1 VSSSGRGHVGG
12 PLAPYAEGFREE
24 LLGQGYSW
32 GSAAHQMH
40 LMAHLSRW
48 LEAQGLGPAA
58 LDEYLT
64 GQFLAARRADGYAA
78 LRSARALAPLL
89 GHLRG
94 LGVAPPP
101 QMPVPQTP
109 ADWLAM
115 RFGEYLARE
124 RGLAGDSVRS
134 YTGVARRFL
143 AGAALGDGA
152 GAEVL
157 TAAGVTGFV
166 RRECAR
172 RGVAS
177 AKATVTGLRSLL
189 RFLYLDGQ
197 VSVPLAGAVPSAACW
212 QLAALPRAVS
222 PADLA
227 RLMDSCDRDSAAG
240 RRDFAILV
248 LLSRLG
254 LRAGEV
260 AALDLGDICWRQ
272 GEITVRGKGSRRDI
286 LPLPVDAGE
295 AVASWL
301 AGGHPREAACPAV
314 FVRLRPPYSRLAS
327 TSVSYVVR
335 RTCTRAGV
343 PAAGAHRLRH
353 STATGMQVS
362 GVALGASFGRSG
374 ERALPAV
381 QRAALEQARG
391 HGRPCTLRDL
401 GCHRPLASG
410 QTMLQPVRLQWM
422 PA

>member
-1 VSSSGRGHVGG
+1 VSSSGRGHVRG
-12 PLAPYAEGFREE
+12 PLAPYAEGFRED

-32 GSAAHQMH
+32 GSAAHQIH

-58 LDEYLT
+58 LDEHLT
-64 GQFLAARRADGYAA
+64 RQFLAARRADGYAA

-94 LGVAPPP
+94 LGVAPPR
-101 QMPVPQTP
+101 MPVLQTP
-109 ADWLAM
+109 ADRLAM

-124 RGLAGDSVRS
+124 RGLAKDSIRS

-152 GAEVL
+152 GAEGL

-197 VSVPLAGAVPSAACW
+197 ISAPLVGAVPSAACW

-222 PADLA
+222 PAELA
-227 RLMDSCDRDSAAG
+227 RLMDSCDQDSAVG

-248 LLSRLG
+248 LLARLG

-295 AVASWL
+295 AVAGWL
-301 AGGHPREAACPAV
+301 AGGRPREAACPAV
-314 FVRLRPPYSRLAS
+314 FVRLRAPHGRLAS

-335 RTCTRAGV
+335 RACTRAGV

-353 STATGMQVS
+353 STATGMLAAGGTLAEIGQVLRHAQP
-362 GVALGASFGRSG
+362 GTTAIYAKADVLALSQ
-374 ERALPAV
+374 L
-381 QRAALEQARG
+381 ARPWPG
-391 HGRPCTLRDL
+391 GSR
-401 GCHRPLASG
+401 
-410 QTMLQPVRLQWM
+410 
-422 PA
+422 

>member
-1 VSSSGRGHVGG
+1 
-12 PLAPYAEGFREE
+12 LAPYAEGFRED

-32 GSAAHQMH
+32 GSAAHQIH

-48 LEAQGLGPAA
+48 LEVRGLGPAA
-58 LDEYLT
+58 LDEHLT
-64 GQFLAARRADGYAA
+64 RQFLAARRADGYAA

-94 LGVAPPP
+94 LGVAPPR
-101 QMPVPQTP
+101 MPVLQTP
-109 ADWLAM
+109 ADRLAM
-115 RFGEYLARE
+115 RFGEYLAWE
-124 RGLAGDSVRS
+124 RGLAKDSIRS

-143 AGAALGDGA
+143 AGAALGGGA
-152 GAEVL
+152 GAVGL

-197 VSVPLAGAVPSAACW
+197 ISAPLAGAVPSAACW

-222 PADLA
+222 PAELA

-248 LLSRLG
+248 LLARLG

-295 AVASWL
+295 AVAGWL
-301 AGGHPREAACPAV
+301 AGGRPREAACPAV
-314 FVRLRPPYSRLAS
+314 FVRLRAPHGRLAS

-335 RTCTRAGV
+335 RACTRAGI

-353 STATGMQVS
+353 STATGMLAAGGTLAEIGQV
-362 GVALGASFGRSG
+362 LR
-374 ERALPAV
+374 RALPGTTAIYAKADVLFRDV
-381 QRAALEQARG
+381 QRERL
-391 HGRPCTLRDL
+391 
-401 GCHRPLASG
+401 S
-410 QTMLQPVRLQWM
+410 PVWRH
-422 PA
+422 

>member
-1 VSSSGRGHVGG
+1 MSSSGRGHVRG
-12 PLAPYAEGFREE
+12 PLAPYAEGFRED

-32 GSAAHQMH
+32 GSAAHQIH

-58 LDEYLT
+58 LDEHLT

-101 QMPVPQTP
+101 RMPVLQTP
-109 ADWLAM
+109 ADRLAM

-124 RGLAGDSVRS
+124 RGLAGDSIRS

-197 VSVPLAGAVPSAACW
+197 ISAPLAGAVP
-212 QLAALPRAVS
+212 
-222 PADLA
+222 
-227 RLMDSCDRDSAAG
+227 
-240 RRDFAILV
+240 RR
-248 LLSRLG
+248 
-254 LRAGEV
+254 RAGS
-260 AALDLGDICWRQ
+260 
-272 GEITVRGKGSRRDI
+272 SRRC
-286 LPLPVDAGE
+286 PVRSA
-295 AVASWL
+295 
-301 AGGHPREAACPAV
+301 
-314 FVRLRPPYSRLAS
+314 
-327 TSVSYVVR
+327 R
-335 RTCTRAGV
+335 RTWPG
-343 PAAGAHRLRH
+343 
-353 STATGMQVS
+353 
-362 GVALGASFGRSG
+362 
-374 ERALPAV
+374 
-381 QRAALEQARG
+381 
-391 HGRPCTLRDL
+391 
-401 GCHRPLASG
+401 
-410 QTMLQPVRLQWM
+410 
-422 PA
+422 

>member
-1 VSSSGRGHVGG
+1 MSSSGRGHVRG
-12 PLAPYAEGFREE
+12 PLAPYAGGFRED
-24 LLGQGYSW
+24 LPGQGYGW
-32 GSAAHQMH
+32 GSAAHQIH
-40 LMAHLSRW
+40 LMAHVSRW

-58 LDEYLT
+58 LDEHLT
-64 GQFLAARRADGYAA
+64 RQFLAARRADGYAA

-94 LGVAPPP
+94 LGVAPPW
-101 QMPVPQTP
+101 MPVPQTP
-109 ADWLAM
+109 ADRLAM

-124 RGLAGDSVRS
+124 RGLAKDSIRS

-152 GAEVL
+152 GAEGL

-172 RGVAS
+172 RGVAP

-197 VSVPLAGAVPSAACW
+197 ISAPLAGAVPSAACW

-248 LLSRLG
+248 LLARLG

-286 LPLPVDAGE
+286 PPLPVDAGE
-295 AVASWL
+295 AVAGWL
-301 AGGHPREAACPAV
+301 AGGRPREAACPAV
-314 FVRLRPPYSRLAS
+314 FVRLRAPHGRLAS

-335 RTCTRAGV
+335 RACTRAGV
-343 PAAGAHRLRH
+343 PAAGAHRPRH
-353 STATGMQVS
+353 STAAGMLAAGGTLAEIGQVLRHAQP
-362 GVALGASFGRSG
+362 GTTAIYAKADVLALSQ
-374 ERALPAV
+374 L
-381 QRAALEQARG
+381 ARPWPG
-391 HGRPCTLRDL
+391 GSR
-401 GCHRPLASG
+401 
-410 QTMLQPVRLQWM
+410 
-422 PA
+422 

>member
-1 VSSSGRGHVGG
+1 VSRSGRGHVRG

-32 GSAAHQMH
+32 GSAAHQIH
-40 LMAHLSRW
+40 LMAHVSRW
-48 LEAQGLGPAA
+48 LEARGLGPAA
-58 LDEYLT
+58 LDEHLI

-89 GHLRG
+89 GFLRG

-101 QMPVPQTP
+101 RGPVPQTP
-109 ADWLAM
+109 ADQLAM

-124 RGLAGDSVRS
+124 RGLAGESVRS

-143 AGAALGDGA
+143 AGAAFGDGA
-152 GAEVL
+152 EGL
-157 TAAGVTGFV
+157 TAADVTGFV

-172 RGVAS
+172 RGAAS

-197 VSVPLAGAVPSAACW
+197 ITAPLTGAVPSAACW

-227 RLMDSCDRDSAAG
+227 RLMESCDRDSAAG
-240 RRDFAILV
+240 RRDLAILV
-248 LLSRLG
+248 LLARLG

-260 AALDLGDICWRQ
+260 AALDLGDISWRQ
-272 GEITVRGKGSRRDI
+272 GEITVRGKGSRRDS

-295 AVASWL
+295 AVAGWL
-301 AGGHPREAACPAV
+301 AGGRPREAACPAV
-314 FVRLRPPYSRLAS
+314 FVRLRPPHGRLAS

-335 RTCTRAGV
+335 RACARAGV
-343 PAAGAHRLRH
+343 TAAGAHRLRH
-353 STATGMQVS
+353 STATGMLAAGGTLAEIGQVLRHAQP
-362 GVALGASFGRSG
+362 GTTAIYAKADVLALS
-374 ERALPAV
+374 
-381 QRAALEQARG
+381 
-391 HGRPCTLRDL
+391 
-401 GCHRPLASG
+401 PLARPWPG
-410 QTMLQPVRLQWM
+410 GPR
-422 PA
+422 

>member
-1 VSSSGRGHVGG
+1 MSSSGRGHVRG
-12 PLAPYAEGFREE
+12 PLAPYAERFREH

-32 GSAAHQMH
+32 GSAAHQIH

-48 LEAQGLGPAA
+48 LEAHGLGPSA
-58 LDEYLT
+58 LDEHLI
-64 GQFLAARRADGYAA
+64 GQFLAARRAEGYAA

-89 GHLRG
+89 DYLRG
-94 LGVAPPP
+94 LGAVLPP

-109 ADWLAM
+109 ADRLAA

-124 RGLAGDSVRS
+124 RGLAGESVRS

-143 AGAALGDGA
+143 AGVALGDDG
-152 GAEVL
+152 GAEGL
-157 TAAGVTGFV
+157 TAGDVTGFV
-166 RRECAR
+166 RHECAR

-197 VSVPLAGAVPSAACW
+197 VSAPLTGAVPSAACW

-222 PADLA
+222 PAELA
-227 RLMDSCDRDSAAG
+227 RLTGSCDRDSAAG

-248 LLSRLG
+248 LLARLG
-254 LRAGEV
+254 LRAGEA

-295 AVASWL
+295 AVAGWL
-301 AGGHPREAACPAV
+301 AGGRPRDAACPAV
-314 FVRLRPPYSRLAS
+314 FVRLRPPHGRLAS

-335 RTCTRAGV
+335 RACARAGI

-353 STATGMQVS
+353 TAADGMLAAGGTLAEIGQVLRHAQP
-362 GVALGASFGRSG
+362 GTTAIYAKTDVLALS
-374 ERALPAV
+374 
-381 QRAALEQARG
+381 
-391 HGRPCTLRDL
+391 
-401 GCHRPLASG
+401 PLARPWPG
-410 QTMLQPVRLQWM
+410 GPR
-422 PA
+422 